1 MKWFKHENKFFKM
14 KQNYLILKLDFFSQ
28 HYHKKTHF
36 FVCIHEHVLL
46 LLSNNELLLNRNAFS
61 ADYMLV
67 ILKVVK
73 NKFFCI
79 LENDKKH

>member
-1 MKWFKHENKFFKM
+1 MFF
-14 KQNYLILKLDFFSQ
+14 Q
-28 HYHKKTHF
+28 HF
-36 FVCIHEHVLL
+36 FACIHEHVLL

-61 ADYMLV
+61 ADHMLV